1 MYLSIYLGVGRL
13 HSNVIWLFVVHSWQ
27 RTAESFSMGY
37 TLESQSKFLCSSPE
51 HRAEGSWPPNLEPH
65 PTLSGLIWGEEIP
78 STLSQHVLASM
89 HFDQYQI
96 TLSSQSVSIC
106 FYLFYLFFLSQFLSV
121 LSVFICFY
129 LFWSVSICFY
139 LFLSIL
145 SVLSVLYVFICF
157 YLFFFCFFLFFFL
170 FYLFLS
176 VFIFLH
182 KSQLFS
188 KALLIWVYQ
197 SRTMTDQKVHQHTTV
212 KHNKQWQARWCP
224 SQHVDSDLKGQTN
237 LLVQILRRNAVYK
250 RIAVPYQDG
259 WFFAVAG
266 DSNQAKAKRWR
277 LLTKDTWPDH

>member
-1 MYLSIYLGVGRL
+1 
-13 HSNVIWLFVVHSWQ
+13 
-27 RTAESFSMGY
+27 
-37 TLESQSKFLCSSPE
+37 
-51 HRAEGSWPPNLEPH
+51 
-65 PTLSGLIWGEEIP
+65 
-78 STLSQHVLASM
+78 M
-89 HFDQYQI
+89 HFLLVCFYLF
-96 TLSSQSVSIC
+96 LSVFYLCFYLFYRFLSVLISFDLFLSVLIC
-106 FYLFYLFFLSQFLSV
+106 FCLFYLFYLFLPV
-121 LSVFICFY
+121 LSVF
-129 LFWSVSICFY
+129 
-139 LFLSIL
+139 
-145 SVLSVLYVFICF
+145 
-157 YLFFFCFFLFFFL
+157 FFSFCL

-188 KALLIWVYQ
+188 KTLLIWVYQ

-266 DSNQAKAKRWR
+266 DSNLAKAKRWR